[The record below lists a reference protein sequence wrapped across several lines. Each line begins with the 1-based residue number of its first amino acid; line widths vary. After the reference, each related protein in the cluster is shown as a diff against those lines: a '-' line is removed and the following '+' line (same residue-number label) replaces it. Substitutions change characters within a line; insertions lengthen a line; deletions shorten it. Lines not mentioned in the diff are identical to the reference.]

1 MGRARKSSIEL
12 TERQREVL
20 RLVARGH
27 TNGGIGEILGISL
40 AGAKW
45 HVSEL
50 MTKLDAA
57 TREELAECY
66 LADRQLSARLGRWW
80 SGVLGALTLKPVA
93 LAGIAVVGGLAAA
106 GAIVATMRAWG
117 GSDTE
122 HQEAPAVA
130 GITAVAL
137 TPTPEATG
145 QTTFVTGDPRAD
157 WTAVEA
163 LAKAEQAVRD
173 DFASNPNSR
182 IVAGTFRV
190 TTGRW
195 LSQAVGVP
203 AGDPDGDY
211 NWSPQDGV
219 PTDVWL
225 FSWDIPGS
233 TVADYSRPLTFH
245 VTVILKD
252 GGDGKALAIWEDFGK
267 PAGVNGLTGHVS
279 GFRSQRGDADLVTR
293 LTDRAPVGP
302 AVTFGWY
309 NDAVNG
315 AAWLEAFP
323 AGGGYWCVLGRDFA
337 GGGNGDWCQ
346 SDDDPRN
353 PPLRSRL
360 STTFSA
366 SGEMGD
372 ATLFVDAVPAI
383 TRLKALPGDGRELE
397 FQTYAPP
404 AQSAITR
411 RFAWITIGTIA
422 GGYTLIGYDAA
433 GNEIARAG
441 STAPGPPPP
450 PPSRMP

>member
-27 TNGGIGEILGISL
+27 TNGEIGEILGISL

-50 MTKLDAA
+50 MAKLDAT
-57 TREELAECY
+57 TREELAESY
-66 LADRQLSARLGRWW
+66 LEERQLSARLGRWW
-80 SGVLGALTLKPVA
+80 SGALGALTIKPVA
-93 LAGIAVVGGLAAA
+93 LAGISAVGGLAAA
-106 GAIVATMRAWG
+106 GAIVATILARGDSVA
-117 GSDTE
+117 E
-122 HQEAPAVA
+122 HQDERALG

-137 TPTPEATG
+137 TPTPEAPG
-145 QTTFVTGDPRAD
+145 QTIFVTGDPRAA

-173 DFASNPNSR
+173 DFANNPNAR
-182 IVAGTFRV
+182 IVPGTFDV
-190 TTGRW
+190 TAGRW

-203 AGDPDGDY
+203 AGDPAGDY

-233 TVADYSRPLTFH
+233 TVADYSRPLTFY

-267 PAGVNGLTGHVS
+267 PAGVDGLTGHVS
-279 GFRSQRGDADLVTR
+279 GFRSRSRDAEVDKYR
-293 LTDRAPVGP
+293 NDRAQAGP
-302 AVTFGWY
+302 GVPFGWY
-309 NDAVNG
+309 NDLVEG
-315 AAWLEAFP
+315 GAWLEAYP
-323 AGGGYWCVLGRDFA
+323 AGGGYWCVRGRDSG

-353 PPLRSRL
+353 PPLRSSL